1 MNDNIDNIYDS
12 INETLSIIDKLNIPR
27 KFKGDQLH
35 AREFNDVVDK
45 INEIKN
51 HLNGPVHDAIINTT
65 SYILDKINK
74 AHSALSAD
82 KIPLVSGSSKSIL
95 DELNSIQSKID
106 TTNSQL
112 SSNSSSIEGILT
124 NIDSIGETLG
134 IHTNKIE
141 GILTNL
147 DSIGETL
154 GIHTNKIEEIEKELN
169 DVDDKIDSSYTKAVA
184 SSKDYTDSSYEK
196 LYTHINDTT
205 LTFDYDVKT
214 KPESQQQEKIIYDN
228 NDDLYDGEYHD

>member
-12 INETLSIIDKLNIPR
+12 INETLSFIDQLNIPR

-51 HLNGPVHDAIINTT
+51 HLNGPVHDTMINTT

-82 KIPLVSGSSKSIL
+82 NIPLVAGSSKSIL

-106 TTNSQL
+106 TTNSQI
-112 SSNSSSIEGILT
+112 SSNSSS
-124 NIDSIGETLG
+124 
-134 IHTNKIE
+134 IE

-169 DVDDKIDSSYTKAVA
+169 DVDDKIDSSYTKAIVEA
-184 SSKDYTDSSYEK
+184 NDYTDSSYER

-205 LTFDYDVKT
+205 LTFDYDVIT

>member
-1 MNDNIDNIYDS
+1 MNGNIDNIYDS
-12 INETLSIIDKLNIPR
+12 INETLSLIDQINIPR
-27 KFKGDQLH
+27 KFKGDKLH
-35 AREFNDVVDK
+35 AQEFNDVVDK

-51 HLNGPVHDAIINTT
+51 HLNGPVHDVITNTT

-82 KIPLVSGSSKSIL
+82 NIPLADGSSKSIL
-95 DELNSIQSKID
+95 DELNSIQSKIN
-106 TTNSQL
+106 TTNSQI
-112 SSNSSSIEGILT
+112 SSNSSS
-124 NIDSIGETLG
+124 
-134 IHTNKIE
+134 IE

-169 DVDDKIDSSYTKAVA
+169 DVDDKIDSSYNKAVA
-184 SSKDYTDSSYEK
+184 SSKDYTDSSYER

-205 LTFDYDVKT
+205 LTFDYDVRT

>member
-1 MNDNIDNIYDS
+1 MNDNIYDDIYDD
-12 INETLSIIDKLNIPR
+12 INETLSLIDKLNIPR
-27 KFKGDQLH
+27 KFKGDQLY
-35 AREFNDVVDK
+35 ALEFNDVVDK

-51 HLNGPVHDAIINTT
+51 HLNGPVHDVIINTT

-74 AHSALSAD
+74 AHSTLSAD
-82 KIPLVSGSSKSIL
+82 KIPLVDGSTKSVL
-95 DELNSIQSKID
+95 DELNSIQEKLEI
-106 TTNSQL
+106 TNSQI
-112 SSNSSSIEGILT
+112 SSNSSS
-124 NIDSIGETLG
+124 
-134 IHTNKIE
+134 IE

-169 DVDDKIDSSYTKAVA
+169 DVDDKIDSSYTKAIVA
-184 SSKDYTDSSYEK
+184 AKDYADSSYEK

-205 LTFDYDVKT
+205 LTFDYDVRT

>member
-1 MNDNIDNIYDS
+1 MNGNIDNIYDS
-12 INETLSIIDKLNIPR
+12 INETLSLIDQLNIPR

-35 AREFNDVVDK
+35 AQEFNDVVGK
-45 INEIKN
+45 INEIKD
-51 HLNGPVHDAIINTT
+51 HLNSQVRDTMINTT
-65 SYILDKINK
+65 SYILDKIDK
-74 AHSALSAD
+74 AHSALSANN
-82 KIPLVSGSSKSIL
+82 IPLVYGSSKSIL

-106 TTNSQL
+106 TTNSQI
-112 SSNSSSIEGILT
+112 SSNSSS
-124 NIDSIGETLG
+124 
-134 IHTNKIE
+134 IE

-169 DVDDKIDSSYTKAVA
+169 DVDDKIDSSYTKAIA

-205 LTFDYDVKT
+205 LTFDYDVRTKT
-214 KPESQQQEKIIYDN
+214 ESQQQEKIIYDN

>member
-12 INETLSIIDKLNIPR
+12 INETLSLIDQLNIPK
-27 KFKGDQLH
+27 KFKGDKLH
-35 AREFNDVVDK
+35 AMEFNDVVDK
-45 INEIKN
+45 INEIKD
-51 HLNGPVHDAIINTT
+51 HLNGKVRDTMINTT

-74 AHSALSAD
+74 AHSVLSAD
-82 KIPLVSGSSKSIL
+82 NIPLADGSSKSIL

-106 TTNSQL
+106 TTNNQI
-112 SSNSSSIEGILT
+112 SSNSSS
-124 NIDSIGETLG
+124 
-134 IHTNKIE
+134 IE

-169 DVDDKIDSSYTKAVA
+169 DVDDKIDSSYNRAIVTAKGYA
-184 SSKDYTDSSYEK
+184 DSSYER

-205 LTFDYDVKT
+205 LTFDYDVRT
-214 KPESQQQEKIIYDN
+214 EPEPQQEKIIYDS

>member
-27 KFKGDQLH
+27 KFKGDKLH
-35 AREFNDVVDK
+35 AMEFNDVVDK

-51 HLNGPVHDAIINTT
+51 HLNGPVHDAMINTT

-82 KIPLVSGSSKSIL
+82 KIPLVDGSSKSIL
-95 DELNSIQSKID
+95 DELNSIQEKLEI
-106 TTNSQL
+106 TNSQI
-112 SSNSSSIEGILT
+112 SSNSSSIEYIL
-124 NIDSIGETLG
+124 S
-134 IHTNKIE
+134 
-141 GILTNL
+141 NL

-169 DVDDKIDSSYTKAVA
+169 DVDDKIDSSYNKAIVEA
-184 SSKDYTDSSYEK
+184 NDYTDSSYER

>member
-1 MNDNIDNIYDS
+1 MNDNIYDDIYDD
-12 INETLSIIDKLNIPR
+12 INETLSLIDKLNIPR

-51 HLNGPVHDAIINTT
+51 HLNGPVRDTMINTT

-82 KIPLVSGSSKSIL
+82 NIPLADGSSKSIL
-95 DELNSIQSKID
+95 DELNSIQEKLEI
-106 TTNSQL
+106 TNSQL
-112 SSNSSSIEGILT
+112 SSNSSSVEGILT
-124 NIDSIGETLG
+124 NI
-134 IHTNKIE
+134 
-141 GILTNL
+141 

-169 DVDDKIDSSYTKAVA
+169 DVDDKIDSSYTKAIVA
-184 SSKDYTDSSYEK
+184 AKDYTDSSYER

-205 LTFDYDVKT
+205 LTFDYDVRT

>member
-1 MNDNIDNIYDS
+1 MNGNIDDNIYDS
-12 INETLSIIDKLNIPR
+12 INETLSLIDQLKIPK

-51 HLNGPVHDAIINTT
+51 HLNGPVHDTMINTT

-82 KIPLVSGSSKSIL
+82 KIPLVDGSTKSVL
-95 DELNSIQSKID
+95 DELNSIQEKLEI
-106 TTNSQL
+106 TNSQL
-112 SSNSSSIEGILT
+112 SSNSSSVEHIL
-124 NIDSIGETLG
+124 S
-134 IHTNKIE
+134 
-141 GILTNL
+141 NL
-147 DSIGETL
+147 DSIGYAL

-169 DVDDKIDSSYTKAVA
+169 DVDDKIDSSYTKAIVA
-184 SSKDYTDSSYEK
+184 AKDYADSSYEK

-205 LTFDYDVKT
+205 LTFDYDIRT

>member
-1 MNDNIDNIYDS
+1 MNDNIYDN
-12 INETLSIIDKLNIPR
+12 INETLSLIDKLNIPR
-27 KFKGDQLH
+27 KFKGDKLH
-35 AREFNDVVDK
+35 ALEFNDVVDK

-51 HLNGPVHDAIINTT
+51 HLNGPVSDTMINTT

-82 KIPLVSGSSKSIL
+82 KIPLADGSSKSIL

-106 TTNSQL
+106 TTSSQI
-112 SSNSSSIEGILT
+112 SSNSSSIE
-124 NIDSIGETLG
+124 S
-134 IHTNKIE
+134 
-141 GILTNL
+141 ILTNL

-169 DVDDKIDSSYTKAVA
+169 DVDDKIDSSYNKAVA
-184 SSKDYTDSSYEK
+184 SSKDYADSSYEK

>member
-1 MNDNIDNIYDS
+1 MNDNIYDDIYDD
-12 INETLSIIDKLNIPR
+12 INETLSLIDKLNIPR
-27 KFKGDQLH
+27 KFKGDQLY
-35 AREFNDVVDK
+35 ALEFNDVVNK

-51 HLNGPVHDAIINTT
+51 HLNGPVHDVIINTT

-74 AHSALSAD
+74 AHSTLSAD
-82 KIPLVSGSSKSIL
+82 KIPLVDGSTKSVL
-95 DELNSIQSKID
+95 DELNSIQEKLEI
-106 TTNSQL
+106 TNSQI
-112 SSNSSSIEGILT
+112 SSNSSS
-124 NIDSIGETLG
+124 
-134 IHTNKIE
+134 IE

-169 DVDDKIDSSYTKAVA
+169 DVDDKIDSSYTKAIVA
-184 SSKDYTDSSYEK
+184 AKDYADSSYEK

-205 LTFDYDVKT
+205 LTFDYDVRT

>member
-12 INETLSIIDKLNIPR
+12 INETLSLIDQLNIPK
-27 KFKGDQLH
+27 KFKGDKLH
-35 AREFNDVVDK
+35 AMEFNDVVDK
-45 INEIKN
+45 INEIKD
-51 HLNGPVHDAIINTT
+51 HLNGKVRDTMINTT

-74 AHSALSAD
+74 AHSVLSAD
-82 KIPLVSGSSKSIL
+82 NIPLADGSSKSIL

-106 TTNSQL
+106 TTNSQI
-112 SSNSSSIEGILT
+112 SSNSSS
-124 NIDSIGETLG
+124 
-134 IHTNKIE
+134 IE

-169 DVDDKIDSSYTKAVA
+169 DVDDKIDSSYNRAVSA
-184 SSKDYTDSSYEK
+184 AKDYTDSSYER

-205 LTFDYDVKT
+205 LTFDYDVRT
-214 KPESQQQEKIIYDN
+214 EPEPQQEKIIYDS

>member
-124 NIDSIGETLG
+124 N
-134 IHTNKIE
+134 
-141 GILTNL
+141 L

>member
-1 MNDNIDNIYDS
+1 MNDNIYDDIYDD
-12 INETLSIIDKLNIPR
+12 INETLSLIDKLNIPR
-27 KFKGDQLH
+27 KFKGDQLY
-35 AREFNDVVDK
+35 ALEFNDVVDK

-82 KIPLVSGSSKSIL
+82 KIPLVDGSTKSIL

-106 TTNSQL
+106 TTNSQI
-112 SSNSSSIEGILT
+112 SSNSSS
-124 NIDSIGETLG
+124 
-134 IHTNKIE
+134 IE

-205 LTFDYDVKT
+205 LTFDYDVRT

>member
-1 MNDNIDNIYDS
+1 MNDNIYDDIYDD
-12 INETLSIIDKLNIPR
+12 INETLSLIDKLNIPR

-51 HLNGPVHDAIINTT
+51 HLNGPVHDTMINTT

-82 KIPLVSGSSKSIL
+82 NIPLADGSSKSIL
-95 DELNSIQSKID
+95 DELNSIQSKIN
-106 TTNSQL
+106 TTNSQI
-112 SSNSSSIEGILT
+112 SSNSSSIEDILM
-124 NIDSIGETLG
+124 
-134 IHTNKIE
+134 
-141 GILTNL
+141 NL

-184 SSKDYTDSSYEK
+184 TSKEYTDSSYEK

-205 LTFDYDVKT
+205 LTFDYDVRT

>member
-1 MNDNIDNIYDS
+1 MNDNIYDDIYDD
-12 INETLSIIDKLNIPR
+12 INETLSLIDKLNIPR
-27 KFKGDQLH
+27 KFKGDHLY
-35 AREFNDVVDK
+35 ALEFNDVVDK

-51 HLNGPVHDAIINTT
+51 HLNGPIHDVMINTT
-65 SYILDKINK
+65 SYILDKIHK

-82 KIPLVSGSSKSIL
+82 KIPLIDGSTKSVL
-95 DELNSIQSKID
+95 DELNSIQEKLEI
-106 TTNSQL
+106 TNSQL
-112 SSNSSSIEGILT
+112 SSNSSS
-124 NIDSIGETLG
+124 
-134 IHTNKIE
+134 IE

-169 DVDDKIDSSYTKAVA
+169 DVGDKIDSSYTKAIVTA
-184 SSKDYTDSSYEK
+184 KDYADSSYEK

-205 LTFDYDVKT
+205 LTFDYDVRT

>member
-1 MNDNIDNIYDS
+1 MNDNIYDDIYDD
-12 INETLSIIDKLNIPR
+12 INETLSLIDKLNIPR
-27 KFKGDQLH
+27 KFKGDQLY
-35 AREFNDVVDK
+35 ALEFNDVVDK

-51 HLNGPVHDAIINTT
+51 HLNGPVHDVIINTT

-74 AHSALSAD
+74 AHSTLSAD
-82 KIPLVSGSSKSIL
+82 KIPLVDGSSKSIL
-95 DELNSIQSKID
+95 DELNSIQSKIN
-106 TTNSQL
+106 TTNSQI
-112 SSNSSSIEGILT
+112 SSNSSS
-124 NIDSIGETLG
+124 
-134 IHTNKIE
+134 IE

-169 DVDDKIDSSYTKAVA
+169 DVDDKIDSSYTKAIVTA
-184 SSKDYTDSSYEK
+184 KDYADSSYEK

-205 LTFDYDVKT
+205 LTFDYDVRT

>member
-1 MNDNIDNIYDS
+1 MNDNIYDDIYDD
-12 INETLSIIDKLNIPR
+12 INETLSLIDKLNIPR
-27 KFKGDQLH
+27 KFKGDQLY
-35 AREFNDVVDK
+35 ALEFNDVVDK

-51 HLNGPVHDAIINTT
+51 HLNGPVHDVITNTT

-82 KIPLVSGSSKSIL
+82 NIPLADGSSKSIL

-106 TTNSQL
+106 TTNSQI
-112 SSNSSSIEGILT
+112 SSNSSS
-124 NIDSIGETLG
+124 
-134 IHTNKIE
+134 IE

-169 DVDDKIDSSYTKAVA
+169 DVDDKIDSSYTKAIVTA
-184 SSKDYTDSSYEK
+184 KDYADSSYEK

-205 LTFDYDVKT
+205 LTFDYDVRT
-214 KPESQQQEKIIYDN
+214 KHESQQQEKIIYDN

>member
-1 MNDNIDNIYDS
+1 MNDNIDNIYDN

-35 AREFNDVVDK
+35 AWEFNDVVDK

-95 DELNSIQSKID
+95 DELNSIQEKLEI
-106 TTNSQL
+106 TNSQL
-112 SSNSSSIEGILT
+112 SSNSSSVEYIL
-124 NIDSIGETLG
+124 S
-134 IHTNKIE
+134 
-141 GILTNL
+141 NL
-147 DSIGETL
+147 DSIGYAL

-169 DVDDKIDSSYTKAVA
+169 DVDDKIDSSYTKAIVA
-184 SSKDYTDSSYEK
+184 AKDYADSSYEK

-205 LTFDYDVKT
+205 LTFDYDVRT

>member
-1 MNDNIDNIYDS
+1 MNDNIYDDIYDD
-12 INETLSIIDKLNIPR
+12 INETLSLIDKLNIPR
-27 KFKGDQLH
+27 KFKGDQLY
-35 AREFNDVVDK
+35 ALEFNDVVDK

-51 HLNGPVHDAIINTT
+51 HLNGPVHDVIINTT

-74 AHSALSAD
+74 AHSTLSAD
-82 KIPLVSGSSKSIL
+82 KIPLVDGSTKSVL
-95 DELNSIQSKID
+95 DELNSIQEKLEI
-106 TTNSQL
+106 TNSQL
-112 SSNSSSIEGILT
+112 SSNSSS
-124 NIDSIGETLG
+124 
-134 IHTNKIE
+134 IE

-169 DVDDKIDSSYTKAVA
+169 DVDDKIDSSYTKAIVA
-184 SSKDYTDSSYEK
+184 AKDYADSSYEK

-205 LTFDYDVKT
+205 LTFDYDVRT

>member
-1 MNDNIDNIYDS
+1 MNDNIYDDIYDD
-12 INETLSIIDKLNIPR
+12 INETLSLIDKLNIPR

-51 HLNGPVHDAIINTT
+51 HLNGPVHDTMINTT

-74 AHSALSAD
+74 AHSTLSAD
-82 KIPLVSGSSKSIL
+82 KIPLVDGSTKSVL
-95 DELNSIQSKID
+95 DELNSIQEKLEI
-106 TTNSQL
+106 TNSQL
-112 SSNSSSIEGILT
+112 SSNSSSVEHIL
-124 NIDSIGETLG
+124 S
-134 IHTNKIE
+134 
-141 GILTNL
+141 NL

-169 DVDDKIDSSYTKAVA
+169 DVDDKIDSSYNKAIVA
-184 SSKDYTDSSYEK
+184 AKDYADSSYEK

-205 LTFDYDVKT
+205 LTFDYDVRT

>member
-1 MNDNIDNIYDS
+1 MNDNIYDN
-12 INETLSIIDKLNIPR
+12 INETLSLIDKLNIPR
-27 KFKGDQLH
+27 KFKGDHLY
-35 AREFNDVVDK
+35 ALEFNDVVDK

-51 HLNGPVHDAIINTT
+51 HLNGPVHDVIINTT

-74 AHSALSAD
+74 THIALSAD
-82 KIPLVSGSSKSIL
+82 KIPLVDGSTKSIL
-95 DELNSIQSKID
+95 DELNSIQEKLEI
-106 TTNSQL
+106 TNSQL
-112 SSNSSSIEGILT
+112 SSNSSSVEGIL
-124 NIDSIGETLG
+124 S
-134 IHTNKIE
+134 
-141 GILTNL
+141 NL

-169 DVDDKIDSSYTKAVA
+169 DVDDKIDSSYTKAIVTA
-184 SSKDYTDSSYEK
+184 KDYADSSYEK

-205 LTFDYDVKT
+205 LTFDYDVRT

>member
-1 MNDNIDNIYDS
+1 MNDNIYDDIYDD
-12 INETLSIIDKLNIPR
+12 INETLSLIDKLNIPR

-51 HLNGPVHDAIINTT
+51 HLNGPVHDTMINTT

-82 KIPLVSGSSKSIL
+82 KIPLVDGSTKSVL
-95 DELNSIQSKID
+95 DELNSIQEKLEI
-106 TTNSQL
+106 TNSQL
-112 SSNSSSIEGILT
+112 SSNSSSVEHIL
-124 NIDSIGETLG
+124 S
-134 IHTNKIE
+134 
-141 GILTNL
+141 NL
-147 DSIGETL
+147 DSIGYAL

-169 DVDDKIDSSYTKAVA
+169 DVDDKIDSSYTKAIVA
-184 SSKDYTDSSYEK
+184 AKDYADSSYEK

-205 LTFDYDVKT
+205 LTFDYDVRT

-228 NDDLYDGEYHD
+228 NDDLSDGEYHD

>member
-1 MNDNIDNIYDS
+1 MNDNMNDNIDNIYDS

-95 DELNSIQSKID
+95 DELNSIQEKLEI
-106 TTNSQL
+106 TNSQL
-112 SSNSSSIEGILT
+112 SSNSSSVEYILS
-124 NIDSIGETLG
+124 NIDSIGYA
-134 IHTNKIE
+134 
-141 GILTNL
+141 
-147 DSIGETL
+147 L

-169 DVDDKIDSSYTKAVA
+169 DVDDKIDSSYNKAVA
-184 SSKDYTDSSYEK
+184 SSKDYTDSSYER

-205 LTFDYDVKT
+205 LTFDYDVRT

>member
-1 MNDNIDNIYDS
+1 MNDNIYDDIYDD
-12 INETLSIIDKLNIPR
+12 INETLSLIDKLNIPR

-51 HLNGPVHDAIINTT
+51 HLNGPVHDVIIDTT

-82 KIPLVSGSSKSIL
+82 NIPLADGSSKSIL
-95 DELNSIQSKID
+95 DELNSIQSKIN
-106 TTNSQL
+106 TTNSQI
-112 SSNSSSIEGILT
+112 SSNSSS
-124 NIDSIGETLG
+124 
-134 IHTNKIE
+134 IE

-169 DVDDKIDSSYTKAVA
+169 AVDDKIDSSYTKAIVTA
-184 SSKDYTDSSYEK
+184 KDYADSSYEK

-205 LTFDYDVKT
+205 LTFDYDVRT

-228 NDDLYDGEYHD
+228 NDDLYNGEYHD

>member
-1 MNDNIDNIYDS
+1 MNDNIDNIYDN
-12 INETLSIIDKLNIPR
+12 INETLSLIDQLNIPR
-27 KFKGDQLH
+27 KFKGDKLH
-35 AREFNDVVDK
+35 AQEFNDVVDK

-51 HLNGPVHDAIINTT
+51 HLNGPVHDTMINTT

-82 KIPLVSGSSKSIL
+82 KIPLIDGSTKSVL
-95 DELNSIQSKID
+95 DELNSIQEKLEI
-106 TTNSQL
+106 TNSQI
-112 SSNSSSIEGILT
+112 SSNSSS
-124 NIDSIGETLG
+124 
-134 IHTNKIE
+134 IE

-154 GIHTNKIEEIEKELN
+154 GIHTNKIEEIKKELN
-169 DVDDKIDSSYTKAVA
+169 DVDDKIDSSYTKAIVTA
-184 SSKDYTDSSYEK
+184 KDYADSSYKK

>member
-1 MNDNIDNIYDS
+1 MNDNIYDDIYDD
-12 INETLSIIDKLNIPR
+12 INETLSLIDKLNIPR

-51 HLNGPVHDAIINTT
+51 HLNGPVHDVIIDTT

-74 AHSALSAD
+74 AHSALGAD
-82 KIPLVSGSSKSIL
+82 NIPLADGSSKSIL
-95 DELNSIQSKID
+95 DELNSIQSKIN
-106 TTNSQL
+106 TTNSQI
-112 SSNSSSIEGILT
+112 SSNSSS
-124 NIDSIGETLG
+124 
-134 IHTNKIE
+134 IE

-184 SSKDYTDSSYEK
+184 TSKEYTDSSYEK

-205 LTFDYDVKT
+205 LTFDYDVRT

>member
-1 MNDNIDNIYDS
+1 MNDNIYDDIYDD
-12 INETLSIIDKLNIPR
+12 INETLSLIDKLNIPR

-35 AREFNDVVDK
+35 AQEFNDVVDK

-51 HLNGPVHDAIINTT
+51 HLNGPVHDVIIDTT

-82 KIPLVSGSSKSIL
+82 NIPLADGSSKSIL
-95 DELNSIQSKID
+95 DELNSIQSKIN
-106 TTNSQL
+106 TTNSQI
-112 SSNSSSIEGILT
+112 SSNSSS
-124 NIDSIGETLG
+124 
-134 IHTNKIE
+134 IE

-184 SSKDYTDSSYEK
+184 TSKEYTDSSYEK

-205 LTFDYDVKT
+205 LTFDYDVRT